1 MQTCMWIGNHFTS
14 RGCISTAMAALISHP
29 HTHRVTLVMRK
40 TEKVGYDGCWR
51 QSGGKAL
58 KLGQRESQGS
68 KIYLKQHAGFCCCRR
83 RCCLFC
89 LDIIWFV
96 FFPPVMGNP
105 AASMCWAKA
114 CCPVPTS
121 ACYCV
126 TQAALQLPTSLP
138 EPPNG
143 YNYRSPTMSTA
154 PFLFLDLQWLPSQLL
169 HSRCAIPTD
178 SVYCLWIISWRYHFE
193 SSMVRHFVFPSI
205 SKTFTGTSH

>member
-96 FFPPVMGNP
+96 FFSPSDGEPSSQHVLGKGLLPCSHLSMLLCNP
-105 AASMCWAKA
+105 GCPSTPNVPAWAS
-114 CCPVPTS
+114 
-121 ACYCV
+121 
-126 TQAALQLPTSLP
+126 QRLQLQVP
-138 EPPNG
+138 
-143 YNYRSPTMSTA
+143 YDVHR
-154 PFLFLDLQWLPSQLL
+154 
-169 HSRCAIPTD
+169 
-178 SVYCLWIISWRYHFE
+178 
-193 SSMVRHFVFPSI
+193 SI
-205 SKTFTGTSH
+205 SILRLAVTSQPAPPFQMCHPNWLCVLSLDYFLKIPFWKLNGQTFCVPKYL